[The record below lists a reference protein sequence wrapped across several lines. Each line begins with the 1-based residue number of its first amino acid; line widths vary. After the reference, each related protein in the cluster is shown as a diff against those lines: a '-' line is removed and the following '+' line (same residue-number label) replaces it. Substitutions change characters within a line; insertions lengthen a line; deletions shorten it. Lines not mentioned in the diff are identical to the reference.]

1 MDMTRSL
8 LLAAFAVVL
17 PACAI
22 ESPVFGEPD
31 LDVGAAET
39 SSTTTA
45 GAGGAGGAPATST
58 GSGTTASGAASTVS
72 ASSVTATASSAA
84 STSSGGVVTCGNG
97 VIDPGEECDDLGVL
111 PGDGCGPTC
120 ILEGSPNLCPSG
132 ATMKVNGPVV
142 IAGTTVGKQNITKTS
157 CGGTSAPDVVYQ
169 VIPSKSGPLTVQ
181 LETLHRHRLQRRADL
196 RRQRHDALAHRQRA
210 AGDLVPRR
218 DLGPQRLD
226 GHLHAASDAL
236 RLAASPPSEAHGR
249 RRVATW
255 DDPGIR

>member
-181 LETLHRHRLQRRADL
+181 LETPTTYDRVLSVRTNCTDTGFNAELTCADNGTTL
-196 RRQRHDALAHRQRA
+196 SHTVNAQQGISFH
-210 AGDLVPRR
+210 VVIS
-218 DLGPQRLD
+218 
-226 GHLHAASDAL
+226 GHSGSTGTYTL
-236 RLAASPPSEAHGR
+236 RLTP
-249 RRVATW
+249 
-255 DDPGIR
+255 